1 MPGRQHEQI
10 RSRQE
15 SVRIFH
21 EPGEFHMFPDAK
33 FVRARPKLRQERS
46 NSENHQSRSAPVQK
60 KGKCGKKGEE
70 VLLLMQSPDGEHDW
84 ISGLFEPG
92 MMDRF
97 GGLS

>member
-15 SVRIFH
+15 SVRVFH
-21 EPGEFHMFPDAK
+21 EPGEFHTLPDAK
-33 FVRARPKLRQERS
+33 FVRARPELWQERAG
-46 NSENHQSRSAPVQK
+46 SEHDQSRNAPLK
-60 KGKCGKKGEE
+60 KNGKCGKQGEK